1 MQDFV
6 PFQFDNFIEG
16 EKSPVFDLSLNRPK
30 DDNNLL
36 ADINAKL
43 QILLEDRNNQNIKL
57 IKMVLA
63 EIAPALAK
71 NCSNEIINDF
81 ISRRFPDWAKQ
92 KVLDIYIPE
101 NAVSSVKDNLEK
113 LAVQNGSCPEIT
125 VWTVGAF
132 TQPKLPAKGSSAT
145 FLAGFLPRTRIFSAS
160 GRINSPERTIGRGTG
175 VVVW

>member
-36 ADINAKL
+36 TDINAKL

-92 KVLDIYIPE
+92 KVLDIYF
-101 NAVSSVKDNLEK
+101 NDMLAARGK
-113 LAVQNGSCPEIT
+113 LV
-125 VWTVGAF
+125 
-132 TQPKLPAKGSSAT
+132 
-145 FLAGFLPRTRIFSAS
+145 LAGKELGISLTEILVD
-160 GRINSPERTIGRGTG
+160 GGDL
-175 VVVW
+175 

>member
-57 IKMVLA
+57 IKMVLQHYMT
-63 EIAPALAK
+63 L
-71 NCSNEIINDF
+71 
-81 ISRRFPDWAKQ
+81 
-92 KVLDIYIPE
+92 
-101 NAVSSVKDNLEK
+101 
-113 LAVQNGSCPEIT
+113 T
-125 VWTVGAF
+125 
-132 TQPKLPAKGSSAT
+132 
-145 FLAGFLPRTRIFSAS
+145 
-160 GRINSPERTIGRGTG
+160 
-175 VVVW
+175 